1 MVRLHGAGDGRLG
14 PKALACTGRT
24 SWLRRTP
31 HSPVSGGS
39 PQLPYRACREF
50 GIAANVL
57 VLTQP
62 TSTFVALQH
71 PVGLPFYGLGT
82 AALFFHRN
90 RLQGRQP
97 AATTA
102 ARDDQP
108 GQQSSDTSAP
118 SLQPGTQHPRN
129 CESRACLLQVRN
141 LMSETKG

>member
-1 MVRLHGAGDGRLG
+1 MVTTTIIGVAFTGHAV
-14 PKALACTGRT
+14 AVAVLA
-24 SWLRRTP
+24 
-31 HSPVSGGS
+31 
-39 PQLPYRACREF
+39 
-50 GIAANVL
+50 
-57 VLTQP
+57 LTQP
-62 TSTFVALQH
+62 TSAFVALQH

-129 CESRACLLQVRN
+129 CENRACLLRVRN